1 VASRPDPETDR
12 REIAELLQR
21 YGRAIDRRELE
32 DLRNVFTPDAVIE
45 YAFEQGTKLD
55 VQKMIPW
62 LGQALRIFRRTEHVI
77 SDPQI
82 DLAGDTAPSTGRMD
96 ASHTQAERDGRERT
110 VAEAGTYSDGTGRT
124 PLGWRI
130 RGGRPARQWVD
141 GEYLSP
147 AHVKLF
153 DRPSGP
159 E

>member
-82 DLAGDTAPSTGRMD
+82 DLAGDTAHSTYRLV
-96 ASHTQAERDGRERT
+96 ASHIQVERDGRERT
-110 VAEAGTYSDGTGRT
+110 VVEAGTYSDEHVRT

-130 RGGRPARQWVD
+130 RGRRLDRQWVD